1 MGAEIA
7 GTGRRLKLKLLAAA
21 GGALLIAAAPAPS
34 VAPASV
40 ETPSAH
46 RVRAH
51 VEFLADDLL
60 EGRGTGSRGHEI
72 AAAYVAS
79 QFRSMG
85 LEPDGENGSWYQW
98 VPMRR
103 ASLVAGKTSVSIT
116 VAGKTTPVSDTD
128 IGVRPS
134 LAEKVRAFDAGLVF
148 VGYGI
153 SDPQLGMDDYR
164 GLDVRGKIVVAFR
177 GTPEGLPSD
186 VAAHLGAYKG
196 RMAAAKGAVGILEIG
211 AQPGSNAAASNPQSL
226 NSTDPI
232 TGWVDPSGKVSGSG
246 LRATLVVSR
255 PMAARMFEGA
265 PKTLD
270 AVRAEAAKKGARP
283 KGFAL
288 VPTLSI
294 KSETAWNDFRS
305 PEVIGRL
312 PGADPKLNAENV
324 ILMGHL
330 DHLGVKASAAA
341 NDDRIYNGAIDNGA
355 GVATLLEAARQ
366 FVDSG
371 QKPRRSVLFIANTG
385 EELGLL
391 GADYYARHP
400 TVPINK
406 IAAVVD
412 LDMPIPLYDFTDVTA
427 FGAEHSTV
435 ARDVAEAAR
444 SMNVTVGPDPMPAEA
459 IFVRSDHYRFVERG
473 VPAILL
479 MTGYGNGGRA
489 VWERWLTTVYHSPK
503 DDLNQP
509 IRWNALARYADLN
522 YRISRTLADADAR
535 PRWYKGSYFGNL
547 FAPAQPKA
555 DR

>member
-1 MGAEIA
+1 MTI
-7 GTGRRLKLKLLAAA
+7 
-21 GGALLIAAAPAPS
+21 
-34 VAPASV
+34 
-40 ETPSAH
+40 
-46 RVRAH
+46 
-51 VEFLADDLL
+51 
-60 EGRGTGSRGHEI
+60 
-72 AAAYVAS
+72 
-79 QFRSMG
+79 
-85 LEPDGENGSWYQW
+85 
-98 VPMRR
+98 
-103 ASLVAGKTSVSIT
+103 
-116 VAGKTTPVSDTD
+116 AGKTTPVSDTD
-128 IGVRPS
+128 MGVRPS
-134 LAEKVRAFDAGLVF
+134 LAEKVRAFDAGMVF

-153 SDPQLGMDDYR
+153 SDAQLGMDDYR

-177 GTPEGLPSD
+177 GAPDGLPSD

-196 RMAAAKGAVGILEIG
+196 RMAAAKGAAGILEISG
-211 AQPGSNAAASNPQSL
+211 QPGSNAAAPNPQSL

-232 TGWVDPSGKVSGSG
+232 TGWANPSGKDVSGSG
-246 LRATLVVSR
+246 LRVNLVVSR
-255 PMAARMFEGA
+255 PMAARLFDGA
-265 PKTLD
+265 AKSLD

-288 VPTLSI
+288 RPTLSI

-312 PGADPKLNAENV
+312 PGTDPKLSAENV

-330 DHLGVKASAAA
+330 DHLGVKADAAA

-371 QKPRRSVLFIANTG
+371 KKPRRSVLFIANTG

-400 TVPINK
+400 TVPIGS

-435 ARDVAEAAR
+435 AQDVAEAAK

-479 MTGYGNGGRA
+479 MTGYGNGGKA

-522 YRISRTLADADAR
+522 YRISRTLAHADAR

-547 FAPAQPKA
+547 FAPGQPKA

>member
-1 MGAEIA
+1 M
-7 GTGRRLKLKLLAAA
+7 KLKLLAAG

-34 VAPASV
+34 LAPAAAT

-85 LEPDGENGSWYQW
+85 LEPGGENGSWYQR

-103 ASLVAGKTSVSIT
+103 ATLVPGKTRVSMT
-116 VAGKTTPVSDTD
+116 VGGKATAVSDTD

-134 LAEKVRAFDAGLVF
+134 LSEKVRSFDAGLVF

-153 SDPQLGMDDYR
+153 SDPQLGIDDYR
-164 GLDVRGKIVVAFR
+164 GLDVRNKIVVAFR
-177 GTPEGLPSD
+177 GTPDGLPSD

-196 RMAAAKGAVGILEIG
+196 RMAAAKGAAGILEIG
-211 AQPGSNAAASNPQSL
+211 AQPGSNAAAPNPKSL

-232 TGWVDPSGKVSGSG
+232 TGWADPSGKVSGSG
-246 LRATLVVSR
+246 LRASLVASR
-255 PMAARMFEGA
+255 PMAAQLFDGA
-265 PKTLD
+265 AKSLD
-270 AVRAEAAKKGARP
+270 AVRAEASKKGARP
-283 KGFAL
+283 KGFPL
-288 VPTLSI
+288 RPTLSI
-294 KSETAWNDFRS
+294 NSETAWNDFRS

-312 PGADPKLNAENV
+312 PGTDRKLSAENV

-330 DHLGVKASAAA
+330 DHLGIKADAAA

-371 QKPRRSVLFIANTG
+371 KTPRRSVLFIANTG

-400 TVPINK
+400 TVPIDK

-435 ARDVAEAAR
+435 ARDVAEAAKA
-444 SMNVTVGPDPMPAEA
+444 MNVTVGADPMPAEA

-479 MTGYGNGGRA
+479 MTGYGNGGKA

-503 DDLNQP
+503 DDIAQP

-547 FAPAQPKA
+547 FAPSQPKA

>member
-294 KSETAWNDFRS
+294 KSEAAWNDFRS

-400 TVPINK
+400 TVPIDK

>member
-1 MGAEIA
+1 M
-7 GTGRRLKLKLLAAA
+7 KLKLLAAA
-21 GGALLIAAAPAPS
+21 GGALLIAATPGPSAAPAP
-34 VAPASV
+34 VA

-72 AAAYVAS
+72 AAAYVAT
-79 QFRSMG
+79 QFRAMG
-85 LEPDGENGSWYQW
+85 LEPGGENGSWYQW

-103 ASLVAGKTSVSIT
+103 ASLVPGKTNVSMTIAGKRTL
-116 VAGKTTPVSDTD
+116 VSDVD

-134 LAEKVRAFDAGLVF
+134 LAEKARAFDAGLVF

-153 SDPQLGMDDYR
+153 SDTQLGIDDYR
-164 GLDVRGKIVVAFR
+164 GLDVRNKIVVAFR
-177 GTPEGLPSD
+177 GTPDGLPSD
-186 VAAHLGAYKG
+186 VSAHLGAYKG

-211 AQPGSNAAASNPQSL
+211 AQPASNAPAPNPSSL
-226 NSTDPI
+226 NSPAPI
-232 TGWVDPSGKVSGSG
+232 TGWVDPSGKTVSGSG
-246 LRATLVVSR
+246 LRVSLVASR
-255 PMAARMFEGA
+255 PMAAQLFDGA
-265 PKTLD
+265 AKSLD

-283 KGFAL
+283 RGFAL
-288 VPTLSI
+288 RPTLSI
-294 KSETAWNDFRS
+294 QSETAWSDFRS

-312 PGADPKLNAENV
+312 PGADPKLSAENV

-330 DHLGVKASAAA
+330 DHLGVKADGAAK
-341 NDDRIYNGAIDNGA
+341 DDRIYNGAIDNGA
-355 GVATLLEAARQ
+355 GVSTLLEAARQ

-371 QKPRRSVLFIANTG
+371 KKPRRSVLFIANTG

-400 TVPINK
+400 TVPIGQ

-435 ARDVAEAAR
+435 AQDVAEAAK
-444 SMNVTVGPDPMPAEA
+444 SMNVTVGADPMPAEA

-479 MTGYGNGGRA
+479 MTGYGNGGKA
-489 VWERWLTTVYHSPK
+489 VWESWLTTIYHSPK

-522 YRISRTLADADAR
+522 YRISRTLADADTR

-547 FAPAQPKA
+547 FAPGQPKA
-555 DR
+555 NR

>member
-1 MGAEIA
+1 M
-7 GTGRRLKLKLLAAA
+7 KLKLLAAA

-34 VAPASV
+34 VTPATAA

-85 LEPDGENGSWYQW
+85 LEPGGENGSWYQW

-103 ASLVAGKTSVSIT
+103 ASLVPGKTSATMT
-116 VAGKTTPVSDTD
+116 VGGKATAVSDTD
-128 IGVRPS
+128 IGIRPS
-134 LAEKVRAFDAGLVF
+134 LSEKVRSFDAGLVF

-153 SDPQLGMDDYR
+153 SDAQLGIDDYR
-164 GLDVRGKIVVAFR
+164 GLDVRNKIVVAFR

-196 RMAAAKGAVGILEIG
+196 RMAAAKGAAGILEIG
-211 AQPGSNAAASNPQSL
+211 AQPGSNAPAPNPKSL
-226 NSTDPI
+226 NSTYPI
-232 TGWVDPSGKVSGSG
+232 TGWADPSGKVSGSG
-246 LRATLVVSR
+246 LRASLVASR
-255 PMAARMFEGA
+255 PMAAQLFDGA
-265 PKTLD
+265 AKSLD

-288 VPTLSI
+288 RPTLSI

-312 PGADPKLNAENV
+312 PGTDPKLSAENV

-330 DHLGVKASAAA
+330 DHLGIKADAAPT
-341 NDDRIYNGAIDNGA
+341 DDRIYNGAIDNGA

-400 TVPINK
+400 TVPIGN

-435 ARDVAEAAR
+435 ARDLAEAAKA
-444 SMNVTVGPDPMPAEA
+444 MNVTVGPDPMPAEA

-479 MTGYGNGGRA
+479 MTGYGNGGKA

-503 DDLNQP
+503 DDIAQP